1 MIRTRAYIIN
11 MTLCLG
17 VLLFASCGK
26 QYTAEQTVKA
36 FVAENMKEE
45 VTASVIDFAD
55 LGTTRH
61 INDSLIAKMRKNGAE
76 LYKSGIKYSKAP
88 SGDIYYLRMKYLHE
102 GDTLQN
108 TFYLDSE
115 LKEVIAFK

>member
-1 MIRTRAYIIN
+1 MRHSRAYIIN
-11 MTLCLG
+11 ITLCLG

-26 QYTAEQTVKA
+26 QHTAEQTVKK
-36 FVAENMKEE
+36 FVEENTKEGVE
-45 VTASVIDFAD
+45 TKTIDFAD

-61 INDSLIAKMRKNGAE
+61 IKDSLIYKMRQTGAE
-76 LYKSGIKYSKAP
+76 LFKSGIKY
-88 SGDIYYLRMKYLHE
+88 GDMPDGEVYYLRMRYIHK

-115 LKEVIAFK
+115 LKQVVAFK

>member
-1 MIRTRAYIIN
+1 MKSRAYIIN
-11 MTLCLG
+11 MTICLG

-26 QYTAEQTVKA
+26 QYTAEQTVKK
-36 FVAENMKEE
+36 FVQENTKEGVE
-45 VTASVIDFAD
+45 TKTIDFAD

-61 INDSLIAKMRKNGAE
+61 ISDSIVEKMRKNGSE
-76 LYKSGIKYSKAP
+76 LFKSGIKYAAMP
-88 SGDIYYLRMKYLHE
+88 DGEVYYLRMKYLHN

-115 LKEVIAFK
+115 LKEVVAYK

>member
-1 MIRTRAYIIN
+1 MKSTRAYIIN
-11 MTLCLG
+11 ITLCLSM
-17 VLLFASCGK
+17 LFVASCGK
-26 QYTAEQTVKA
+26 QHTAEQTVKN
-36 FVAENMKEE
+36 FVKENIKEGVE
-45 VTASVIDFAD
+45 TKTLEFAD

-61 INDSLIAKMRKNGAE
+61 INDSLVAKMRKNGSE
-76 LYKSGIKYSKAP
+76 LFKSGIKYTGMPK
-88 SGDIYYLRMKYLHE
+88 GDVYYLRMKYLHK